1 MRRKRGEARGPLERQ
16 ARTALREAARN
27 MAGVERACATALAA
41 AAEVMIACLES
52 GGTAFFCGNGGSAA
66 DAQHLACELA
76 GRYLVDRPGL
86 AAVALTTNSS
96 SLTAI
101 GNDFG
106 YDAVFARQL
115 EGLGTPGD
123 VLVAITTSGRSASVM
138 RAVETAHGCGMTV
151 IGFTGPLGRSF
162 AAHCD
167 LALIAPGRSTPRIQE
182 AHITLGHTLCEL
194 VERALFARTS
204 RGPARPA
211 RARGSARSASVATR
225 SRRTARRQGA
235 RAT

>member
-1 MRRKRGEARGPLERQ
+1 GRGAGRARHGDRARAAARTAGDRVGRHDHRLLRRALHGARRPGGAAALRARELDHPRAQPAREPAAPGGVEPDRARRGGHGQRVASARAPADARRFEPRGAGVSRAGGGGGMKRRRSEERGALERQ
-16 ARTALREAARN
+16 ARSALREAARN
-27 MAGVERACATALAA
+27 MAGVERACATALAE
-41 AAEVMIACLES
+41 AAEVLIACLEG

-115 EGLGTPGD
+115 EGLGT
-123 VLVAITTSGRSASVM
+123 
-138 RAVETAHGCGMTV
+138 
-151 IGFTGPLGRSF
+151 
-162 AAHCD
+162 
-167 LALIAPGRSTPRIQE
+167 
-182 AHITLGHTLCEL
+182 
-194 VERALFARTS
+194 
-204 RGPARPA
+204 
-211 RARGSARSASVATR
+211 
-225 SRRTARRQGA
+225 
-235 RAT
+235 

>member
-1 MRRKRGEARGPLERQ
+1 MKRKRSDDRGPLERQ
-16 ARTALREAARN
+16 ARATLREAARS
-27 MAGVERACATALAA
+27 MAGVERACAASLAA
-41 AAEVMIACLES
+41 AAEVLIACLES

-76 GRYLVDRPGL
+76 GRYLIDRPGL

-96 SLTAI
+96 ALTAI

-123 VLVAITTSGRSASVM
+123 VLVAITTSGRSASVD
-138 RAVETAHGCGMTV
+138 RAVEVAHACGMTV
-151 IGFTGPLGRSF
+151 IGMTGLPGRRF
-162 AAHCD
+162 AARCD
-167 LALIAPGRSTPRIQE
+167 LALVAPGRSTPRIQE

-194 VERALFARTS
+194 VERALFVKGT
-204 RGPARPA
+204 PA
-211 RARGSARSASVATR
+211 RAE
-225 SRRTARRQGA
+225 SRPAARRRRGA
-235 RAT
+235 RTK